1 MSFIL
6 LPSLERSVRF
16 WQRAIVEPMVRLLP
30 PWLTADALSL
40 GRLALAAGVAAL
52 LVRNRPGWALALYL
66 LALVTDTLDGGVARL
81 RRQETPFGA
90 RLDPTIDK
98 ALHGILFVVFFP
110 AFPELLGALLALD
123 ALLLALGFLV
133 VLRHHEVSASSFGK
147 WKLSLQAAGCL
158 ALFWNRL
165 IPALALPSPAVTAVL
180 GAALVL
186 ATLSALD
193 YAERFALS

>member
-1 MSFIL
+1 M
-6 LPSLERSVRF
+6 RS
-16 WQRAIVEPMVRLLP
+16 WQRVIVEPTARFLP
-30 PWLTADALSL
+30 SWLTPDALSL
-40 GRLALAAGVAAL
+40 SRLALAAGVAATL
-52 LVRNRPGWALALYL
+52 LKDRPGWALVLYL
-66 LALVTDTLDGGVARL
+66 LALATDALDGGVARL
-81 RRQETPFGA
+81 RMQATPFGA

-98 ALHGILFVVFFP
+98 ALHGVLFVAFFP

-123 ALLLALGFLV
+123 ALLLVLGFLV
-133 VLRHHEVSASSFGK
+133 VLRHREVSASSFGK
-147 WKLSLQAAGCL
+147 GKLSLQAAGCL

-193 YAERFALS
+193 YAKRFAPTWRLPVH